1 MNYSGIYAGGIPPRM
16 RGPKM
21 RRGGGGGG
29 SSYTTLEEFSIGEGA
44 DHVYAFKTSATKYD
58 DSAGSNSLQTSP
70 GKPQPSWYAVDDPA
84 ILYPVDGAEGTL
96 IFNSNDGAQQ
106 QTSSGMRMDRS
117 TDLTFAVVFQ
127 LTNTSDFAGSILG
140 VAPADFAQG
149 GDQYIP
155 FEIWTF
161 NYKLS
166 LTTPGTW
173 YPIANTGTATG
184 SIGANMTVGLVARY
198 IAAEDKVSWR
208 LTYPGY
214 TYAGD
219 YQPSDTRQV
228 RREDGNFVVYPYDSA
243 LNVRPKSAAAGST
256 SQVGFGSMP
265 GDNSTRGM
273 RLWHV
278 GIWLNEALTDEQ
290 ADAFFALAGL

>member
-1 MNYSGIYAGGIPPRM
+1 M
-16 RGPKM
+16 RASPVVL
-21 RRGGGGGG
+21 GGGGGG
-29 SSYTTLEEFSIGEGA
+29 SSYETLEEFSLGEGA

-58 DSAGSNSLQTSP
+58 DSAGSNSLQAVT
-70 GKPQPSWYAVDDPA
+70 GKPQPSWYAVDDAA

-96 IFNSNDGAQQ
+96 IFNSNDGTQQ

-127 LTNTSDFAGSILG
+127 LTNTTDFAGSILG
-140 VAPADFAQG
+140 VTGADFAQG
-149 GDQYIP
+149 GNQYIP
-155 FEIWTF
+155 FEVWSF
-161 NYKLS
+161 NYKLT
-166 LTTPGTW
+166 LTTPGT
-173 YPIANTGTATG
+173 YYNIANIGTAAG

-256 SQVGFGSMP
+256 SQVVFGASP
-265 GDNSTRGM
+265 TDNATRDM